1 MFQQVFQNE
10 TTEGQSMAQ
19 AIEIIGG
26 GYRNR
31 TGLLGFAIRCIACLP
46 TRHLRR
52 CLMRFLGDRNRRKLK
67 RCGWWRGWR
76 GWRCGVT

>member
-1 MFQQVFQNE
+1 MFQQLFQNQ
-10 TTEGQSMAQ
+10 TSKGQSMAQ

-46 TRHLRR
+46 TRRQS
-52 CLMRFLGDRNRRKLK
+52 C
-67 RCGWWRGWR
+67 
-76 GWRCGVT
+76 

>member
-1 MFQQVFQNE
+1 MFQQLFQNE
-10 TTEGQSMAQ
+10 TTKGQNMAQ

-46 TRHLRR
+46 TRLSAALISHACARR
-52 CLMRFLGDRNRRKLK
+52 QVQSGKN
-67 RCGWWRGWR
+67 
-76 GWRCGVT
+76 

>member
-1 MFQQVFQNE
+1 
-10 TTEGQSMAQ
+10 MAQ

-46 TRHLRR
+46 TRLYGTRNSQPCDERQDHSTQFPASILKIVFRS
-52 CLMRFLGDRNRRKLK
+52 LGLQN
-67 RCGWWRGWR
+67 
-76 GWRCGVT
+76 